1 MDWDIHSLSLIDCHV
16 LFSKNSAFLFSVSP
30 IREGT
35 HYKFYIIV
43 YELNV
48 NLMFFRLQDQ
58 GKMTIDF
65 YYIPLS
71 APCRS
76 VLLAANMLG
85 VELNLKYTD
94 LDKGD
99 HLKPE
104 FIKVNIIEPRRG
116 IKIPFFASA

>member
-1 MDWDIHSLSLIDCHV
+1 
-16 LFSKNSAFLFSVSP
+16 
-30 IREGT
+30 
-35 HYKFYIIV
+35 
-43 YELNV
+43 
-48 NLMFFRLQDQ
+48 
-58 GKMTIDF
+58 MTIDF